1 MKKLIT
7 LPVVLGLLIS
17 GCAVQKH
24 CFINPPLDREYTVTA
39 GGVLVEK
46 VECHGRAT
54 VDDCRTA
61 LRLTYFGKT
70 EGKIRIQGSVGMVA
84 YSENPKFIEFQD
96 AKIEVIEATD
106 SWIIFKLN
114 SISTQGCN
122 KVNGQ
127 DSKLKEK

>member
-61 LRLTYFGKT
+61 LRLTYFAKT
-70 EGKIRIQGSVGMVA
+70 EGKIRIQGSVGMVWR
-84 YSENPKFIEFQD
+84 PKSPAAANAASRTPPSMRKFM
-96 AKIEVIEATD
+96 AKVARKARR
-106 SWIIFKLN
+106 SSPRRLR
-114 SISTQGCN
+114 
-122 KVNGQ
+122 
-127 DSKLKEK
+127 

>member
-17 GCAVQKH
+17 GCAVEKR

-39 GGVLVEK
+39 GSVLVEK
-46 VECHGRAT
+46 VECYGRVT
-54 VDDCRTA
+54 VNDCRTA

-70 EGKIRIQGSVGMVA
+70 ESKIRIQGSVGMVS
-84 YSENPKFIEFQD
+84 YPENPKFIEFQD

-106 SWIIFKLN
+106 SWIIFKLI
-114 SISTQGCN
+114 SISTQGCD

>member
-17 GCAVQKH
+17 GCAVEKH

-46 VECHGRAT
+46 VECIGRAT
-54 VDDCRTA
+54 VNDCRTA

-70 EGKIRIQGSVGMVA
+70 ESKIRIQGSVGMVS
-84 YSENPKFIEFQD
+84 YPENPKFIEFQD

-106 SWIIFKLN
+106 SWIIFKLI
-114 SISTQGCN
+114 SISTQGCD